1 MDDVAFDHL
10 ERAVELYGP
19 VLFQDRQES
28 LSSGSQTT
36 RNVLRDLCG
45 DRCGPDKHGP
55 EISALVQAVVVEIPD
70 KLLSRGEALPPTL
83 GDQLAAKLTNLG
95 IGEALARWA
104 VRSWARVLQVGPLRI
119 SAPGIGLSGLG
130 SAQAE
135 ASAARLADLAA
146 RTAASLSAAEGRAA
160 ALATAAAGLAAS
172 DADRSAGLVREAE
185 RLLAGVTRQDR
196 KALEQHAV
204 AVALAI
210 AYPRQAELAVSIEGS
225 LRDHAL
231 ARIAAGLVGVDSD
244 RAMRLAEQIADQS
257 VRMHTICGLLTVV
270 AGGDPHRAVGLA
282 RLQTGGYW
290 LAETLCN
297 LAAVDTTR
305 AAELIDEAETI
316 ARSIGDDAV
325 SAAALAGAARAL
337 HSVDGARAAVLFDQ
351 AEALARSAADP
362 SALGSLAIAL
372 AAADLDRALGIASAL
387 PDPWYASGEIAKV
400 IAPRQPARAM
410 RLAQSITPHTL
421 QLADVAIV
429 LADAAPEAA
438 LILARSISNARCR
451 ATAMVGIARNL
462 AGVDPDR
469 AARLLD
475 DEEEIAVQ
483 LPDDLDKVA
492 VLADIATAWASVW

>member
-10 ERAVELYGP
+10 ERAIEIYGP

-28 LSSGSQTT
+28 LSAGWQTT
-36 RNVLRDLCG
+36 GNVLRDLCG

-55 EISALVQAVVVEIPD
+55 EISALVQAVVEKVPAE
-70 KLLSRGEALPPTL
+70 LRSHGEALPPTL
-83 GDQLAAKLTNLG
+83 GDRLTAKLTNRG
-95 IGEALARWA
+95 IDGVLARWA
-104 VRSWARVLQVGPLRI
+104 VRSWARVLHVGPLRI
-119 SAPGIGLSGLG
+119 SAPGSGPSRPG

-146 RTAASLSAAEGRAA
+146 RTAAALSATEGRAA

-185 RLLAGVTRQDR
+185 RLLAAVTRQDR
-196 KALEQHAV
+196 KAVEQHAV
-204 AVALAI
+204 AVALAS
-210 AYPRQAELAVSIEGS
+210 AYPRQAELAVSIEGP

-231 ARIAAGLVGVDSD
+231 ARIATGLVGVDSD

-257 VRMHTICGLLTVV
+257 VRMHTIGGLLTVV
-270 AGGDPHRAVGLA
+270 AGSDPHRAVGLA

-305 AAELIDEAETI
+305 AAELIDEAESI
-316 ARSIGDDAV
+316 ARSISDDAV
-325 SAAALAGAARAL
+325 SAAALASAARAL
-337 HSVDGARAAVLFDQ
+337 HPVDAVRAAVLFDR
-351 AEALARSAADP
+351 AEALARSAADR

-387 PDPWYASGEIAKV
+387 PDRWYASGEIAKV
-400 IAPRQPARAM
+400 TARRDPARAM
-410 RLAQSITPHTL
+410 GLARSITPQTL

-429 LADAAPEAA
+429 LADADGEAA
-438 LILARSISNARCR
+438 LILARSITNARWR

-469 AARLLD
+469 AARLLN

-483 LPDDLDKVA
+483 MPDSLDKVA
-492 VLADIATAWASVW
+492 VLSDIATAWASVW